1 MRNIL
6 SWLLTSRHVAVACR
20 LLLAAIFIYAAVG
33 KVLRPSEFADSVAGF
48 RILPISLVNIFAIVL
63 PWVEVLCG
71 LSLITGLF
79 MRSGVILLSALNIV
93 FIAAAASAMAR
104 GLSIECGCFTL
115 SHAHDTVGWSLI
127 TRDIGFLL
135 LCLLIALHSRDK
147 RETARHGDVRVAE
160 SA

>member
-1 MRNIL
+1 MRGIL
-6 SWLLTSRHVAVACR
+6 VWIVSNRQFAVACR

-33 KVLRPSEFADSVAGF
+33 KLLRPSEFANSVAGF

-63 PWVEVLCG
+63 PWVELLCG

-79 MRSGVILLSALNIV
+79 MRSGVVLLAALNIV

-104 GLSIECGCFTL
+104 GLNIECGCFTL
-115 SHAHDTVGWSLI
+115 SHAHDKVGWNLI

-135 LCLLIALHSRDK
+135 LCLLIALHRGTEDEAVESD
-147 RETARHGDVRVAE
+147 DVRLAD